1 MLKKIVF
8 ATNNAHKV
16 REINEIL
23 RSLTPNSR
31 GGGHLDG
38 FEIVTM
44 NTIGHTTDLPET
56 HETILENAIEKAE
69 YLFEYYKVDCFSE
82 DTGLEIDAL
91 EGKPGVHTA
100 HYSGSRDPQSN
111 IDLVLKQMG
120 NTSNR
125 SARFRT
131 VICLILNGEKYI
143 FEGVCEGKIALKPSG
158 TEGFGYDPIFKPQ
171 DYDRTFAEM
180 DGTIKSQISH
190 RALATQKLIGFLED
204 LNI

>member
-23 RSLTPNSR
+23 RTLTPNSR
-31 GGGHLDG
+31 GGVHIDG
-38 FEIVTM
+38 FEIVPM
-44 NTIGHTTDLPET
+44 IMVGHTTDLPET
-56 HETILENAIEKAE
+56 HETILENAIEKAV
-69 YLFEYYKVDCFSE
+69 YLFEHYKVDCFSE

-91 EGKPGVHTA
+91 AGKPGVHTA

-120 NTSNR
+120 DAAIRT
-125 SARFRT
+125 ARFRT
-131 VICLILNGEKYI
+131 VICLIFNGEKYF
-143 FEGVCEGKIALKPSG
+143 FEGVCEGKIAQKPSG
-158 TEGFGYDPIFKPQ
+158 TEGFGYDPIFHPNG
-171 DYDRTFAEM
+171 YDSTFAEM

-190 RALATQKLIGFLED
+190 RALATQKLIEFLKAID
-204 LNI
+204 